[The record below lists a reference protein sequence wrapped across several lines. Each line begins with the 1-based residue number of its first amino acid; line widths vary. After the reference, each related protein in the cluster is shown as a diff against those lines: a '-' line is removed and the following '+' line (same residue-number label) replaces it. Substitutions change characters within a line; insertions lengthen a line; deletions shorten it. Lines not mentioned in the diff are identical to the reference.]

1 MTAAD
6 ILALMADGSRQ
17 HDRAGRVYALPVA
30 FAQALAEI
38 SPKLTPLEMNEMI
51 KIGRE
56 LCMQSLDEVS
66 AAMEADAQL
75 TRIMNASRSAGG

>member
-1 MTAAD
+1 MTAVD
-6 ILALMADGSRQ
+6 ILALMADGPHPQR
-17 HDRAGRVYALPVA
+17 HTDRAYALPVA

-38 SPKLTPLEMNEMI
+38 SPKLTPLEMHEMI

-56 LCMQSLDEVS
+56 LCMQSVDEVS
-66 AAMEADAQL
+66 AAMEADAHL

>member
-6 ILALMADGSRQ
+6 ILALMADGSRRQ
-17 HDRAGRVYALPVA
+17 DRAGRVYALPVA

>member
-6 ILALMADGSRQ
+6 ILALMADSPPRQ
-17 HDRAGRVYALPVA
+17 DRTGRAYALPVA

-56 LCMQSLDEVS
+56 LCLQSVDEVS